1 VKQVDP
7 AKGNELLG
15 RMLRG
20 KVALPDRPGF
30 SESGRSP

>member
-1 VKQVDP
+1 VKQVE
-7 AKGNELLG
+7 AGKGNELLG

-20 KVALPDRPGF
+20 KVALCDRPGF